1 MQVKCNCMHLGDLH
15 AFLGYAFCS
24 CVCIVE
30 LLLICKGRNGMT
42 RITNGMEGRE
52 RERVKKGRIGWT
64 IGNVGEENGG
74 EGEGNREEGKRRR
87 KRRRWKMRRE

>member
-1 MQVKCNCMHLGDLH
+1 MQVKCNCIHLGDLH

-52 RERVKKGRIGWT
+52 RESEERENRMDDRECWGGKWGGR
-64 IGNVGEENGG
+64 
-74 EGEGNREEGKRRR
+74 
-87 KRRRWKMRRE
+87 